1 MKIKSIFVVMLMS
14 LLVLG
19 GCSNSSSDNGKK
31 SDKADNGKNQ
41 VHQLTLSCQL
51 IQKMLIS

>member
-31 SDKADNGKNQ
+31 
-41 VHQLTLSCQL
+41 
-51 IQKMLIS
+51 

>member
-31 SDKADNGKNQ
+31 VTRLIMVRNKNYKFQQQQ
-41 VHQLTLSCQL
+41 V
-51 IQKMLIS
+51 